1 MSLQVGTLKFF
12 IILLQLDLLTKI
24 VLVSLFIFSLC
35 SWTVIIEKFF
45 KFRLLDIKSNKFEKL
60 FWSGDSIE
68 NIYERAKNIQKSP
81 NGTVFIAAMQEW
93 TNNNVQEI
101 IKSNSASKKESFKER
116 IYDAM
121 IVVGRRSMKKLRKGI
136 TFLLVSYTTSMF
148 LGLLGTVWGL
158 MQTFRTISL
167 MKEANL
173 ATIAPGVSTSLI
185 TMLISIIC
193 IIPPMIAY
201 HLFTSRINDYE
212 EELDNFT
219 LEVLTVLSR
228 DL

>member
-1 MSLQVGTLKFF
+1 MNLQVGALKFF
-12 IILLQLDLLTKI
+12 IMLLQLDLLTKI
-24 VLVSLFIFSLC
+24 VIVSLFTLSLC

-81 NGTVFIAAMQEW
+81 NGAIFIAAMQEW

-136 TFLLVSYTTSMF
+136 IFLSISSATSTF
-148 LGLLGTVWGL
+148 LGLLGAVWGL

-173 ATIAPGVSTSLI
+173 ATIAPGVSASLT

-193 IIPPMIAY
+193 VIPSIVAY
-201 HLFTSRINDYE
+201 HVFVARINDYE